1 MISPSQRPLPDN
13 TQHSQ
18 HTNIYAPGGIL
29 THNLSRRAADN
40 LRLRPRGHWD
50 RRIQDVLAQNIRQL
64 IVMYAYYL
72 AVFMLRNSDS
82 IVFFVLTKVVGFCL
96 NLFYL
101 KEKDKAIYF

>member
-1 MISPSQRPLPDN
+1 
-13 TQHSQ
+13 
-18 HTNIYAPGGIL
+18 
-29 THNLSRRAADN
+29 
-40 LRLRPRGHWD
+40 
-50 RRIQDVLAQNIRQL
+50 
-64 IVMYAYYL
+64 MYAYYL